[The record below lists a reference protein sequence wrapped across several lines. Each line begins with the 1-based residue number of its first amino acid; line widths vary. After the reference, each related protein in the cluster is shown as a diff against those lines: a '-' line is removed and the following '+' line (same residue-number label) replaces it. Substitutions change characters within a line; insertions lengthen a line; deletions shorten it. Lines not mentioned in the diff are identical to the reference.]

1 MRIDR
6 LEVAP
11 DQLGES
17 PIWDAE
23 TGRLFWVD
31 AVGQRVRALHLASQ
45 REQSW
50 ATPQTVGSIGLGHS
64 GQLLL
69 ALPDGFHQLDLQ
81 TSAVTPVALL
91 DAPNPRMRLNDGK
104 TDRTGRYICGGMGL
118 HAEPI
123 AALHRLT
130 PPNRIE
136 QLADGIRIGN
146 AVCFS
151 PAGDRM
157 YFADS
162 LARQIMVCDY
172 DRDGTRVSA
181 PRLLI
186 DTSSLGSAPD
196 GATVDSA
203 GHLWVALVQGG
214 KIGRISP
221 DGQVV
226 ALIDLPVQFPSCPAF
241 GGDDMDVLFVTS
253 IKDSGTG
260 RMISTQENAGA
271 VFAISGLGVRGIAE
285 TRYGSDGK

>member
-6 LEVAP
+6 LAVAP

-17 PIWDAE
+17 PIWDLHA
-23 TGRLFWVD
+23 GRLFWVD
-31 AVGQRVRALHLASQ
+31 AVEKRVRSLHLASG

-50 ATPQTVGSIGLGHS
+50 TTPLTVGSIGLGQNGH
-64 GQLLL
+64 LLL
-69 ALPDGFHQLDLQ
+69 ALQDGFHQLDLE

-130 PPNRIE
+130 PPNRLE

-146 AVCFS
+146 AICFS
-151 PAGDRM
+151 PSGDRM

-162 LARQIMVCDY
+162 LSRQIMVCDY
-172 DRDGTRVSA
+172 DREGTSVSA
-181 PRLLI
+181 PRLFI
-186 DTSSLGSAPD
+186 DTSPLGSAPD

-203 GHLWVALVQGG
+203 GHLWVALVQAG

-221 DGQVV
+221 EGQVLAV
-226 ALIDLPVQFPSCPAF
+226 IDVPVQYPSCPAF
-241 GGDDMDVLFVTS
+241 GGDGMDVLFVTS

-260 RMISTQENAGA
+260 RMVSTHENAGA
-271 VFAISGLGVRGIAE
+271 VFAISGLGARGVAE
-285 TRYGSDGK
+285 TRFGQKT

>member
-6 LEVAP
+6 LAATP

-17 PIWDAE
+17 PIWEAQS
-23 TGRLFWVD
+23 GRLFWVD
-31 AVGQRVRALHLASQ
+31 AVGRRVRALHLASGT
-45 REQSW
+45 EQSW
-50 ATPQTVGSIGLGHS
+50 STPLTVGSIGLAGPGH
-64 GQLLL
+64 LLL

-130 PPNRIE
+130 PPNRLE

-146 AVCFS
+146 AICFS
-151 PAGDRM
+151 PSGDRM

-162 LARQIMVCDY
+162 LSRQIMVCDY
-172 DRDGTRVSA
+172 DREGTSVSA
-181 PRLLI
+181 PRLFI
-186 DTSSLGSAPD
+186 DTSPLGSAPD

-203 GHLWVALVQGG
+203 GHLWVALVQAG

-221 DGQVV
+221 EGQVV
-226 ALIDLPVQFPSCPAF
+226 ATIDVPVQYPSCPAF
-241 GGDDMDVLFVTS
+241 GGDDMDILFVTS

-260 RMISTQENAGA
+260 RMVSTQENAGA

-285 TRYGSDGK
+285 TRFAQKA

>member
-17 PIWDAE
+17 PIWDPQS
-23 TGRLFWVD
+23 GRLFWVD
-31 AVGQRVRALHLASQ
+31 AVSRRVRALHLASSK
-45 REQSW
+45 EQSW
-50 ATPQTVGSIGLGHS
+50 STPLPVGSIGLGTR
-64 GQLLL
+64 GRLLL
-69 ALPDGFHQLDLQ
+69 ALQDGFHQLDLQ
-81 TSAVTPVALL
+81 TSAIEPVALL
-91 DAPNPRMRLNDGK
+91 EAPNPRMRLNDGK

-130 PPNRIE
+130 APNRLE

-151 PAGDRM
+151 PSGDRM

-172 DRDGTRVSA
+172 DRDGTHVGA
-181 PRLLI
+181 PRLFF
-186 DTSSLGSAPD
+186 DTSPLGSAPD
-196 GATVDSA
+196 GATVDSD
-203 GHLWVALVQGG
+203 GHLWVALVQAG

-221 DGQVV
+221 EGQVV
-226 ALIDLPVQFPSCPAF
+226 TLIDLPVQYPSCPAF
-241 GGDDMDVLFVTS
+241 GGDNLDILFVTS

-260 RMISTQENAGA
+260 RMISTHENAGA
-271 VFAISGLGVRGIAE
+271 VFAVSGLGVRGIAE
-285 TRYGSDGK
+285 APFAFT